1 MAGYLP
7 HLALLP
13 KTMYSP
19 HREGERKSISA
30 PNSAD
35 PSFPSSPPTL
45 ERSNTETPRTF
56 GFHGHSPKLSESFRT
71 SKLPHSLTK
80 ATPPP
85 RQNATPLPT
94 YSSDSHSSLPQSQ
107 APSSPS
113 PALGRTGSIRPRSPF
128 PFFKHGRGSTEPVDL
143 KPKPKR
149 NKLLKKGS
157 ISQPTFVMV
166 SPNTARAERA
176 AMEAGAAELGLQL
189 ADAVAKIETPAG
201 GGPVRVLDAD
211 GISVAVASIDG
222 DSGAEVDHQDCKQI
236 KRWSRAPLLPEFD
249 FSSTSSNSNP
259 LFDSMID
266 EATTQD
272 SESPA
277 EPTKTTSVISDLRQ
291 AATRARNTTTRTLN
305 DASKPTYRCS
315 IHAQNGASHLA
326 VERACYELVTEAG
339 GRILDSYSFPGG
351 FMFWI
356 PQNVSAP
363 IATCELPA
371 RGVKIELEKWREFP
385 LPNFDGLKMNPTS
398 RTFNE
403 EWLAVHSEAAQVE
416 AAERLSGQINKQKR
430 VQTWNNALTAWEKS
444 KGKHGQGTPKRHN
457 TVKEPVMSSNGA
469 TEGTYRCLPASLE
482 TIRQCGHEESSAI
495 ENVSFTPR
503 SAKHSH
509 GNSEHRFTVVSD
521 VPDSE
526 DESGGEEWES
536 VRSELDG

>member
-19 HREGERKSISA
+19 YREGERKSMSA
-30 PNSAD
+30 PNSVD
-35 PSFPSSPPTL
+35 PSFSSSPPTL
-45 ERSNTETPRTF
+45 ERSNTETPRSF
-56 GFHGHSPKLSESFRT
+56 GFHGHSPKPSASFRT
-71 SKLPHSLTK
+71 SKLPHSLAK

-113 PALGRTGSIRPRSPF
+113 PALDRTGSIRPRSPF
-128 PFFKHGRGSTEPVDL
+128 PFFKYGRGFTEPANS
-143 KPKPKR
+143 KPKR
-149 NKLLKKGS
+149 NKLVKKGS

-166 SPNTARAERA
+166 SPNTARAERV

-189 ADAVAKIETPAG
+189 ADAVAKMETSAG
-201 GGPVRVLDAD
+201 VGPVRVLGAD
-211 GISVAVASIDG
+211 GNSVAVASTDG
-222 DSGAEVDHQDCKQI
+222 DGGAEVDHQDCKQI

-249 FSSTSSNSNP
+249 FSSTCSNSNP

-266 EATTQD
+266 EATTRD
-272 SESPA
+272 SEPTA
-277 EPTKTTSVISDLRQ
+277 EPIETTSVISDLRQ
-291 AATRARNTTTRTLN
+291 AATQARTATTLTLK

-315 IHAQNGASHLA
+315 IHAQNSASHLA
-326 VERACYELVTEAG
+326 VERACCELVTEAG

-371 RGVKIELEKWREFP
+371 RGVKIELARWREFP
-385 LPNFDGLKMNPTS
+385 LPNFDGLKMNPPS

-416 AAERLSGQINKQKR
+416 AAERLSGQINTQKR

-444 KGKHGQGTPKRHN
+444 KGKHGQSTPKRHN
-457 TVKEPVMSSNGA
+457 TAKESFMSSKGA
-469 TEGTYRCLPASLE
+469 TEGTHRCLPASLE
-482 TIRQCGHEESSAI
+482 TIRRCGHEESSAI
-495 ENVSFTPR
+495 ENVSFIPR

>member
-19 HREGERKSISA
+19 YREGERKSISA

-56 GFHGHSPKLSESFRT
+56 GFHGHSPKPSASFRT

-85 RQNATPLPT
+85 RQNATPLPI

-128 PFFKHGRGSTEPVDL
+128 PFFRHGRGSTEPANS
-143 KPKPKR
+143 KPKR
-149 NKLLKKGS
+149 NKLVKKGS

-166 SPNTARAERA
+166 SPNTARAERV

-189 ADAVAKIETPAG
+189 ADAVAGMEASVG
-201 GGPVRVLDAD
+201 VGRVRVLDAD
-211 GISVAVASIDG
+211 GVSVAVASTDG
-222 DSGAEVDHQDCKQI
+222 DGGIEADHQDCKQI

-259 LFDSMID
+259 LFDSITD

-272 SESPA
+272 LESPA
-277 EPTKTTSVISDLRQ
+277 EPIETTSVISDLRQ
-291 AATRARNTTTRTLN
+291 AATQARTATTLTLK

-315 IHAQNGASHLA
+315 IHAQNSASHLA
-326 VERACYELVTEAG
+326 VERACCELVTEAG

-385 LPNFDGLKMNPTS
+385 LPNFDGLKMNPPS

-416 AAERLSGQINKQKR
+416 AAERLSGQINTQKR

-444 KGKHGQGTPKRHN
+444 KGKQGQGTPKRH
-457 TVKEPVMSSNGA
+457 TMMKESFMSSKGA
-469 TEGTYRCLPASLE
+469 TEGTHRCLPASLE
-482 TIRQCGHEESSAI
+482 TIRRCGHEESNAI

-503 SAKHSH
+503 SAKPSH

-521 VPDSE
+521 DPDSE
-526 DESGGEEWES
+526 DESGDEEWES